1 MVDFL
6 TGKKRKNPWPKGFLY
21 KERRHTEPERSR
33 EDVSLKVLTAAMIA
47 LSAVV
52 KAASST

>member
-1 MVDFL
+1 M
-6 TGKKRKNPWPKGFLY
+6 
-21 KERRHTEPERSR
+21 EPERSR